1 MLKSK
6 TGLAIILALG
16 LMPPLAAF
24 AQEITAWRSPTCG
37 CCQLWVKRLEAAGM
51 KVTLIESDDL
61 ATIKKQH
68 GVAPQLE
75 SCHTAVVEGYTI
87 EGHVPPREIARLLA
101 ERPDA
106 IGLSVPGMPAGSPG
120 MERNETKPY
129 DVVLMK
135 RDGTTEVF
143 ARYP

>member
-1 MLKSK
+1 MWKSK

-16 LMPPLAAF
+16 LMTPLTAL

-37 CCQLWVKRLEAAGM
+37 CCQLWAKRLEAAGM
-51 KVTLIESDDL
+51 KVTLLESNDL
-61 ATIKKQH
+61 PNIKKQH

-120 MERNETKPY
+120 MERDETKPY

-135 RDGTTEVF
+135 RNGTTEVF
-143 ARYP
+143 AHYP

>member
-37 CCQLWVKRLEAAGM
+37 CCHLWAKRLEAAGM